1 MRSQYQNIHQQHAAT
16 PSNRRGGIA
25 PVVPNPQAQR
35 DAQEKARRM
44 QEERDNRAREMA
56 QRRATRP
63 TDKTIPDGI
72 SELVVGDGVQQY
84 KRLRDLERRLDA
96 TMMRKRLDMQESKH
110 QLTKRHKTMRIW
122 ISNTFESLPTQESN
136 LDPIYD
142 FSGSTMALYRMK
154 IEGRLLDDEEDVSS
168 DDDDNS
174 DDENDKKDGDAMD
187 QDEQPT
193 QKPAKRDPQQFRT
206 KLSHFFKQITLE
218 LHRDKHT
225 PADLGV
231 DNFIE
236 WKKPLPKPKD
246 PKEPHDPVLPPE
258 ADFDT
263 LEIERRFDCTVNCTI
278 NLYRDDDRFLLSDP
292 LADLL
297 DSKIEDRKSIIIG
310 IYDYIRALN
319 LQQDDEKR
327 AVQCDERLRRV
338 CLHPHPL
345 PIHSSL
351 LSTSSIQL
359 NSHFC

>member
-1 MRSQYQNIHQQHAAT
+1 MNPAMRSQYQNIHQHAGT

-35 DAQEKARRM
+35 DIQEKQRRL

-63 TDKTIPDGI
+63 TDKTVPDGI
-72 SELVVGDGVQQY
+72 QELVVGDGVQQY
-84 KRLRDLERRLDA
+84 KRLRDMERRLDA
-96 TMMRKRLDMQESKH
+96 TMMRKRLDMQESRH

-122 ISNTFESLPTQESN
+122 ISNTSESLPAQESN

-154 IEGRLLDDEEDVSS
+154 IEGRLLEDEDDALS
-168 DDDDNS
+168 DDDS
-174 DDENDKKDGDAMD
+174 ADEDDKKDDDAMD
-187 QDEQPT
+187 QDEQPV
-193 QKPAKRDPQQFRT
+193 QKPARPVQQQSRT

-236 WKKPLPKPKD
+236 WKKPPPKPKD
-246 PKEPHDPVLPPE
+246 PKELNDPVLPPE

-327 AVQCDERLRRV
+327 AVQCDDRLRK
-338 CLHPHPL
+338 
-345 PIHSSL
+345 
-351 LSTSSIQL
+351 
-359 NSHFC
+359 